1 MLIIAEVGQAHDGS
15 LGNAHAFIDALA
27 NTGVNIIKF
36 QTHIAEAESSIHEPF
51 RIKFSYEDETRYD
64 YWRRMEFS
72 LDQWKSLA
80 DHCSKVGLEFMS
92 TPSSLAAVNLLEKVG
107 VKRYK
112 VGSGD
117 INNLLLLKKIA
128 MTSKPIIL
136 STGMSTID
144 EIQEAL
150 NLIEENGNHFS
161 ILHCTSKYPTQPSD
175 IDLGLIEKYK
185 STFNCPIGF
194 SDHSGT
200 IFPCLAAVALG
211 CDIVE
216 FHVVFDK
223 KMFGP
228 DATSS
233 LTIDEVKYLVT
244 GIQYINEANI
254 NLVDNGVNNNINKMK
269 SIFGK
274 SLSVNKN
281 LDKGH
286 TIIFEDLE
294 SKKPSDYG
302 ISTSSYK
309 DVLGKT
315 LKVSKQKNDFLN
327 YEDLE
332 N

>member
-80 DHCSKVGLEFMS
+80 DHCTEVAIEFMS
-92 TPSSLAAVNLLEKVG
+92 TPSSLAAVDLLEKVG

-117 INNLLLLKKIA
+117 VNNLLLLKKIA

-161 ILHCTSKYPTQPSD
+161 ILYCTSKYPTQPSD
-175 IDLGLIEKYK
+175 IDLDLIEKYK
-185 STFNCPIGF
+185 STFNCPVGF

-200 IFPCLAAVALG
+200 IYPCLAAVALG

-216 FHVVFDK
+216 FHVAFDK
-223 KMFGP
+223 RMFGP
-228 DATSS
+228 DSTSS
-233 LTIDEVKYLVT
+233 LTMDEVKYLVT
-244 GIQYINEANI
+244 GIKYINEANI
-254 NLVDNGVNNNINKMK
+254 TTVDNAVNNNMEKMK

-286 TIIFEDLE
+286 IITFEDLE
-294 SKKPSDYG
+294 SKKPPGYG
-302 ISTSSYK
+302 ISTSCYQ
-309 DVLGKT
+309 DILGKK
-315 LKVSKQKNDFLN
+315 LKFIKQKNEFLN
-327 YEDLE
+327 FEDLE
-332 N
+332 D